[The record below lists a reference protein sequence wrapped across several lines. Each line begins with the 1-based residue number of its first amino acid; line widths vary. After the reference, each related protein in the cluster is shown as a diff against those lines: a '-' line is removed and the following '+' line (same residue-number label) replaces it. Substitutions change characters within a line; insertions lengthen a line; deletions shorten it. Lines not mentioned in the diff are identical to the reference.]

1 MIPILSFFFLIG
13 NFQADSSS
21 VNIDSI
27 LNVHYAKN
35 LNSESF
41 ENGDLVRLPNFQI
54 ETGDGFPFANSSNSF
69 LLLRNFLI
77 QNPLLI
83 CELRVHTDTRGSA
96 DSNLTFSLH
105 HSIRIKEELLR
116 LYKSDTVFSERIIPV
131 GKGEYEPILT
141 EDYLHLFGHDQISLE
156 SLHALNRRCEL
167 KIHGFLGSGFYKNQ
181 SGATQIV
188 NSDTLRN
195 PAYYEDLI
203 MIADRALLEG
213 NYSKALQYYSYA
225 AEMAPADEPYAA
237 EQRDKI
243 KELISKN

>member
-1 MIPILSFFFLIG
+1 MIPILSFFFFLG
-13 NFQADSSS
+13 NFQHQNSS
-21 VNIDSI
+21 VNTDSI
-27 LNVHYAKN
+27 INAHYAKN
-35 LNSESF
+35 LNSDSF
-41 ENGDLVRLPNFQI
+41 DIGDKLILPDFQF
-54 ETGDGFPFANSSNSF
+54 ETGDSLPIVNSSNTF
-69 LLLRNFLI
+69 RLLRNFLI
-77 QNPLLI
+77 QNPFLI

-96 DSNLTFSLH
+96 DSNLTVSLRR
-105 HSIRIKEELLR
+105 SIRIKEELLR

-131 GKGEYEPILT
+131 GKGESEPIVT
-141 EDYLHLFGHDQISLE
+141 EEYLRQFSQDQQYLE
-156 SLHALNRRCEL
+156 TLLALNRRCEL
-167 KIHGFLGSGFYKNQ
+167 RIHGFLGSGFYKNQ
-181 SGATQIV
+181 PGATQIL

-213 NYSKALQYYSYA
+213 NYLKALKYYSYA